1 MTIEQRLEL
10 LESEL
15 VAAKARSRRLL
26 YGVGLLCMAVVAVFV
41 IGLSPGV
48 AHAQSTERTVI
59 RADEVR
65 AARFIVE
72 DGRAHNRGAE
82 QAIFGMIQDA
92 PGLRLGAPDN
102 PQISISTHSGSY
114 LYLADETG
122 HPRVLL
128 QVVGDRSSVSL
139 FNKEQRDLLDIALS
153 WDSPSLTLTD
163 EDGKVLWKTPEPR

>member
-1 MTIEQRLEL
+1 MTIEERVEMLEA
-10 LESEL
+10 EL
-15 VAAKARSRRLL
+15 AASRTRARRLACGAGMIL
-26 YGVGLLCMAVVAVFV
+26 GALVVF
-41 IGLSPGV
+41 STFRFTTSV
-48 AHAQSTERTVI
+48 AHARSDERTVV

-65 AARFIVE
+65 AGRFIVE
-72 DGRAHNRGAE
+72 DNRPHNRGVE

-92 PGLRLGAPDN
+92 PGLRLGASDN

-122 HPRVLL
+122 HPRITL

-163 EDGKVLWKTPEPR
+163 ENGNVLWKTP